1 LELVELG
8 SGLEFGLCIIMP
20 CLMPLYII
28 YFLLFQKKKKKKI
41 GIELAAVQKGCA
53 CPNPAAHI

>member
-1 LELVELG
+1 MYYHA
-8 SGLEFGLCIIMP
+8 MP
-20 CLMPLYII
+20 HAFI
-28 YFLLFQKKKKKKI
+28 YNIFFAVPKKKEKKI

>member
-1 LELVELG
+1 
-8 SGLEFGLCIIMP
+8 MP

-28 YFLLFQKKKKKKI
+28 YFLLFQKKKEKKI